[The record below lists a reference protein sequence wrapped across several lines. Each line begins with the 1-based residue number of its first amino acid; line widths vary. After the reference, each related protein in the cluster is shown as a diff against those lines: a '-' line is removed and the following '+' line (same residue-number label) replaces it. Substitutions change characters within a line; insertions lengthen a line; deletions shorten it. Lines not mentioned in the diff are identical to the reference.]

1 MISFIVSVFINS
13 DVHLKILVRCI
24 NSILIYHNDS
34 NIYLINDTV
43 NDNYTNIIENL
54 IKDIPNIHMSKSIVK
69 GSAESQRFNIIKS
82 LNDNASHYILIHDS
96 MIINEKFE
104 NLEDIKDIKFLMHF
118 TNHRLHWNGIEE
130 EQTEFNIKNNIKTH
144 TNLIRFYINKDFN
157 NDKDF
162 NNYANNAL
170 NNMNLWCGCF
180 GNNCIITKKCIEFLD
195 EKCNFSEKIIF
206 YNTKRERIVVESL
219 FGLICHYYIPQNYEQ
234 SYDGL
239 YFDGITVN
247 PYAFKPSGI
256 EDLNYTIKTKHIS
269 KFSFN
274 R

>member
-1 MISFIVSVFINS
+1 MISFILSVYIET
-13 DVHLKILVRCI
+13 DVHLRLLLRSI
-24 NSILIYHNDS
+24 NNIFKYHNDS

-54 IKDIPNIHMSKSIVK
+54 IKDIPNIYMSKSIVR

-96 MIINEKFE
+96 VIINDKFE
-104 NLEDIKDIKFLMHF
+104 DLDDIKDVKFLMHF

-144 TNLIRFYINKDFN
+144 TDLIRFYINKDFN

-170 NNMNLWCGCF
+170 DNMNLWCGCL
-180 GNNCIITKKCIEFLD
+180 GNYCIITKKCVEFLD
-195 EKCNFSEKIIF
+195 EKCNFSEIF
-206 YNTKRERIVVESL
+206 INYNLKRQRMAIESI
-219 FGLICHYYIPQNYEQ
+219 FALICHYYIPQNYEQ
-234 SYDGL
+234 SYDGI
-239 YFDGITVN
+239 YHDGYNVN
-247 PYAFKPSGI
+247 SYAFKPSGI
-256 EDLNYTIKTKHIS
+256 ENLNYLVRSKHIS